1 MDVVPVTPDKWRDL
15 VALFERKG
23 PRGGTP
29 IPANCWCMWWR
40 QRTGDAAKNKAAMRT
55 IVREG
60 RPPGLLAYDDGAPVG
75 WISVGP
81 RDDFCQLVRSRTYGP
96 MEKEP
101 KLWSIVCFYVD
112 PRSKKR
118 GVATELLEA
127 AIDYAVT
134 RGAAMVE
141 AYPHERGDFMGAPQW
156 FERVGFERVRSAG
169 KRTIMRYNAP
179 KTNE

>member
-1 MDVVPVTPDKWRDL
+1 MTFVSSS
-15 VALFERKG
+15 A
-23 PRGGTP
+23 
-29 IPANCWCMWWR
+29 PAPM
-40 QRTGDAAKNKAAMRT
+40 
-55 IVREG
+55 
-60 RPPGLLAYDDGAPVG
+60 
-75 WISVGP
+75 
-81 RDDFCQLVRSRTYGP
+81 GP